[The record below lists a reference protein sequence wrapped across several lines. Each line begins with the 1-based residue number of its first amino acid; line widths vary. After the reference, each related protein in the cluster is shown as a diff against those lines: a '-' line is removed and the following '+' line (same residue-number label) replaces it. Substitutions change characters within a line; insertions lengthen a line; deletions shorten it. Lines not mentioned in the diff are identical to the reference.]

1 MSQFR
6 LSPYLP
12 ARTAAAASILFALA
26 GCDSG
31 TPPAQAQGAGMPPPE
46 VAVVTVKPDA
56 VALTAELPGRLQA
69 TRTAQVRARVEG
81 IVQKRVFREGSDVK
95 AGELLFKID
104 PAPLVASVESAQ
116 AALAKAEADAL
127 AARNKAERFQKLG
140 SQGIVSKQDNEEAT
154 ARAYQTEADVSAAKA
169 ALTKAKLDLNYASV
183 TAPIAGHVGRA
194 LVTEGAL
201 VGKGE
206 ATQLAVIEQIDPI
219 YVNFTQSSTEFSR
232 IKRAI
237 EAGRLKN
244 GAPVVKLLLEDG
256 TEYAHQGRLLF
267 SDLTVDPGTGDVSWR
282 AEFPNPQRNLLP
294 GMFVR
299 VRFPQAIAEGALTIP
314 QRSLIRNAQG
324 SMVMVV
330 DKDGKVAAQPVKV
343 GQTVG
348 DQWIVTDGLK
358 GGEQVIVEG
367 LQKVKPGAPAKAV
380 PYAPTPQA
388 PNASTSAA
396 SAAASAGSAAAT
408 AQKGK

>member
-1 MSQFR
+1 MSQIRPSTRIFT
-6 LSPYLP
+6 
-12 ARTAAAASILFALA
+12 RTAIAVATLLAVA
-26 GCDSG
+26 GCGNG
-31 TPPAQAQGAGMPPPE
+31 TPSAQAQGGGMPPPE
-46 VAVVTVKPDA
+46 VSVVTVAPGA
-56 VALTAELPGRLQA
+56 VALTTELPGRLQA

-81 IVQKRVFREGSDVK
+81 IVQQRAFREGSDVK
-95 AGELLFKID
+95 AGALLFKID
-104 PAPLVASVESAQ
+104 PAPLVANVESAN
-116 AALAKAEADAL
+116 AALAKAEADAIQSR
-127 AARNKAERFQKLG
+127 AKAERFQKLG
-140 SQGIVSKQDNEEAT
+140 AQGIVSKQDQEETA
-154 ARAYQTEADVSAAKA
+154 ARARQTQADVVAAKA
-169 ALTKAKLDLNYASV
+169 ALTKAKLDLNYANV
-183 TAPIAGHVGRA
+183 TAPISGHIGRA

-237 EAGRLKN
+237 EAGRLKT
-244 GAPVVKLLLEDG
+244 GAQVVKLMLEDG
-256 TEYAHQGRLLF
+256 TEYPQPGKLLF

-299 VRFPQAIAEGALTIP
+299 VHFPQAVAEGALMIP
-314 QRSLIRNAQG
+314 QRALVRNGQG
-324 SMVMVV
+324 SAVMVV
-330 DKDGKVAAQPVKV
+330 DKEGKVAVQPVKV

-367 LQKVKPGAPAKAV
+367 LQKVKPGSPAKAV
-380 PYAPTPQA
+380 PFAATPTPGPAGNA
-388 PNASTSAA
+388 PVATA
-396 SAAASAGSAAAT
+396 SASS

>member
-1 MSQFR
+1 MSQIRQIRPSTRTSTRMF
-6 LSPYLP
+6 PP
-12 ARTAAAASILFALA
+12 AAIAIATLFAVA
-26 GCDSG
+26 GCGNG
-31 TPPAQAQGAGMPPPE
+31 TPAAQAQGAGMPPPE
-46 VAVVTVKPDA
+46 VSVVTVAPGA
-56 VALTAELPGRLQA
+56 VALTTELPGRLQA

-95 AGELLFKID
+95 AGDLLFKID

-127 AARNKAERFQKLG
+127 QARNKAERFQKLG
-140 SQGIVSKQDNEEAT
+140 AQGIVSKQDNEEAT
-154 ARAYQTEADVSAAKA
+154 ARAHQTQADVAAAKA
-169 ALTKAKLDLNYASV
+169 ALTKARLDLNYANV
-183 TAPIAGHVGRA
+183 TAPISGHIGRA

-206 ATQLAVIEQIDPI
+206 ATQLAVIEQIDPVF
-219 YVNFTQSSTEFSR
+219 VNFTQSSTEFSR

-237 EAGRLKN
+237 EAGRLKT
-244 GAPVVKLLLEDG
+244 GAQVVKLALDDG
-256 TEYAHQGRLLF
+256 TEYPQPGKLLF

-282 AEFPNPQRNLLP
+282 AEFPNSQRNLLP

-299 VRFPQAIAEGALTIP
+299 VRFPQAVAEGALTIP
-314 QRSLIRNAQG
+314 QRALMRNGQG
-324 SMVMVV
+324 SAVMVV
-330 DKDGKVAAQPVKV
+330 DKEGKVAVQPVKV

-380 PYAPTPQA
+380 PFV
-388 PNASTSAA
+388 AA
-396 SAAASAGSAAAT
+396 
-408 AQKGK
+408 KGQ

>member
-1 MSQFR
+1 MSQIR
-6 LSPYLP
+6 ISTRSLKCALT
-12 ARTAAAASILFALA
+12 RTAVAISILFVIA
-26 GCDSG
+26 GCERG
-31 TPPAQAQGAGMPPPE
+31 TPSAQAQGSGMPPPE
-46 VAVVTVKPDA
+46 VSVIMMAPGA

-95 AGELLFKID
+95 AGDLLFKID
-104 PAPLVASVESAQ
+104 PAPLVANVEAAQ
-116 AALAKAEADAL
+116 ATLAKAEADA
-127 AARNKAERFQKLG
+127 AQARNKAERFQKLG
-140 SQGIVSKQDNEEAT
+140 SQGIVSKQDLDETT
-154 ARAYQTEADVSAAKA
+154 ARARQTQADVSAAKA

-183 TAPIAGHVGRA
+183 TAPISGHIGRT

-219 YVNFTQSSTEFSR
+219 YVNFTQSSTDFSR

-237 EAGRLKN
+237 EGGQLKN
-244 GAPVVKLLLEDG
+244 GAPVVKLILEDG
-256 TEYAHQGRLLF
+256 PEYSQSGKLLF

-294 GMFVR
+294 GMFVH
-299 VRFPQAIAEGALTIP
+299 VRFPQAIAEGALTVP

-330 DKDGKVAAQPVKV
+330 GKDGKVAAQPVKV

-348 DQWIVTDGLK
+348 DQWIVTEGLK

-380 PYAPTPQA
+380 PYAANAA
-388 PNASTSAA
+388 PAGNAPAA
-396 SAAASAGSAAAT
+396 NDT
-408 AQKGK
+408 KGK

>member
-1 MSQFR
+1 
-6 LSPYLP
+6 
-12 ARTAAAASILFALA
+12 
-26 GCDSG
+26 
-31 TPPAQAQGAGMPPPE
+31 MPPPE
-46 VAVVTVKPDA
+46 VSVVTVAPGA
-56 VALTAELPGRLQA
+56 VALTTELPGRLQA

-81 IVQKRVFREGSDVK
+81 IVQKRAFREGSDVK
-95 AGELLFKID
+95 AGALLFKID
-104 PAPLVASVESAQ
+104 PAPLVANVESAN
-116 AALAKAEADAL
+116 AALAKAEADAIQSR
-127 AARNKAERFQKLG
+127 AKAERFQKLG
-140 SQGIVSKQDNEEAT
+140 AQGIVSKQDQEETA
-154 ARAYQTEADVSAAKA
+154 ARARQTQADVVAAKA
-169 ALTKAKLDLNYASV
+169 ALTKAKLDLNYANV
-183 TAPIAGHVGRA
+183 TAPISGHVGRA

-237 EAGRLKN
+237 EAGHLKT
-244 GAPVVKLLLEDG
+244 GAQVVKLVLEDG
-256 TEYAHQGRLLF
+256 TEYPQAGKLLF

-299 VRFPQAIAEGALTIP
+299 VRFPQAVAEGALTIP
-314 QRSLIRNAQG
+314 QRALVRNGQG
-324 SMVMVV
+324 SAVMIV
-330 DKDGKVAAQPVKV
+330 DKEGKVAVQPVKV

-380 PYAPTPQA
+380 PFGAAPAPVGNTPPVA
-388 PNASTSAA
+388 NASA
-396 SAAASAGSAAAT
+396 SS